1 MIDKETNRVWFIV
14 LVVTVFCIFG
24 LWQCGCGGNSARTT
38 QTDRMEKIEK
48 RQEETVQKVEGNANA
63 ITTMKVEVENN
74 TQISKKNA
82 QTIQGG
88 MGFNAEEVGEV
99 NSEVDNTK
107 NSTLL
112 MVVLF
117 GMNLLVFG
125 SIIIVLIKAKRR
137 G

>member
-1 MIDKETNRVWFIV
+1 
-14 LVVTVFCIFG
+14 
-24 LWQCGCGGNSARTT
+24 
-38 QTDRMEKIEK
+38 
-48 RQEETVQKVEGNANA
+48 
-63 ITTMKVEVENN
+63 
-74 TQISKKNA
+74 
-82 QTIQGG
+82 